1 MDHLSQPP
9 SESTSLALIP
19 HPTVSRLAKSPA
31 VANSRYGS
39 EWNEDTQSEVSVL
52 QYWRIVCHHKGP
64 ILLTA
69 IGGLVL
75 GFLACIPMTPV
86 YRAKTS
92 LEVLSFNDDF
102 MNVKETNPVSANGNS
117 TDASAEE
124 NQAKLLQSNS
134 VLELV
139 CAKLGYRKTFADSEP
154 DLAATGWRH

>member
-1 MDHLSQPP
+1 
-9 SESTSLALIP
+9 
-19 HPTVSRLAKSPA
+19 
-31 VANSRYGS
+31 
-39 EWNEDTQSEVSVL
+39 
-52 QYWRIVCHHKGP
+52 
-64 ILLTA
+64 
-69 IGGLVL
+69 
-75 GFLACIPMTPV
+75 MTPV

-154 DLAATGWRH
+154 DLAATGLGRARGGPWRVGRFAHPAAGRPPLAGTGRGHRRKLGPLPPATANCYSI